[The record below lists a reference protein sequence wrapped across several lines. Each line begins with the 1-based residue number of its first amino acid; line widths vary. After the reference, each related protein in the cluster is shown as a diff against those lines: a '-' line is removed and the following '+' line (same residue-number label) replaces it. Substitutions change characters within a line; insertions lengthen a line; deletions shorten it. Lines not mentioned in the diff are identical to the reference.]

1 MQRYRGKE
9 KENMRIFHLSDLH
22 IGIRLGNYDLACEQE
37 YMLEQVCLYVTEK
50 KPDVLILAGD
60 IYHKTVPSAES
71 VQLFDRFL
79 TRLHTENPMLEI
91 MMIAGNHDSAQRID
105 YAKNMLNRL
114 SIHIAGNPPR
124 EVGEN
129 LVKVTCKD
137 VYGPVHFYLLPFVKP
152 VYVRRVF
159 EGETEPQSYEEAVKH
174 LLERENIDFSERNVL
189 VSHQFYLPV
198 RKTKD
203 IAQTIERMPSE
214 VVTVGNIDA
223 MDAAIIAD
231 FDYCAL
237 GHIHKPMS
245 VGSDTIRYS
254 GSPYPYSVE
263 EGRQEKG
270 IVMVDLPQ
278 KGEKALISVLPLVP
292 QRGVETVHGSFYE
305 LTDENASENDNYTVV
320 ELTDSIPVSAF
331 DMQEK
336 LRQKYPYLLYVKRS
350 EAYRKDAEELM
361 KINVEKMDPYELF
374 LKFAEELND
383 EEKELLSSIIN
394 EAKEEEF

>member
-1 MQRYRGKE
+1 
-9 KENMRIFHLSDLH
+9 MRIFHLSDLH